1 MIFAMKHTVHGNLK
15 NFLLLDA
22 QIFFAKTFA
31 FNYVVDDL
39 YETKLNKLKNSVKFK
54 VKKQSGNIPSRCF
67 CFYV

>member
-39 YETKLNKLKNSVKFK
+39 YETKLNKLKNSVK
-54 VKKQSGNIPSRCF
+54 S
-67 CFYV
+67 